1 MYMGVILETY
11 LCIYRRLSVPH
22 VYGGDPSMAETI
34 AKNEIVFPMYMGVIL
49 QFYININNSVCVP
62 HVYGGDP
69 NLRGL
74 PQPRT
79 QCSPCIWG

>member
-1 MYMGVILETY
+1 
-11 LCIYRRLSVPH
+11 
-22 VYGGDPSMAETI
+22 MAETI